1 MTPEA
6 PRSAIPIITLVII
19 FLPSDAFPIEIMIP
33 PTTIKTKE
41 IIKMTVTNILVI
53 LHIKTGN
60 AVVPET
66 ANSPSPLSVA
76 EFSIQFP
83 IKGIEVLSDMPQQTH
98 VSEQGLHSLLTFLNH
113 VGQTH
118 IQKLFTCHQWGERQ
132 VVPAAIGQH
141 HNHQP
146 SHDTWLSFV

>member
-53 LHIKTGN
+53 LHIKTGK
-60 AVVPET
+60 AVVQET
-66 ANSPSPLSVA
+66 ANSSSPLSVA

-83 IKGIEVLSDMPQQTH
+83 MKGIEVLSWIPQQTH
-98 VSEQGLHSLLTFLNH
+98 GSLHDLHSLLTFLNH

-118 IQKLFTCHQWGERQ
+118 IQKLFTCHQ
-132 VVPAAIGQH
+132 
-141 HNHQP
+141 
-146 SHDTWLSFV
+146 